1 MPRPRPENPLYI
13 AQRDGQRPREQ
24 RRGIGRSNGT
34 VACSGARILCNELLR
49 LAACLVEGVRDGHTT
64 GGAGIA
70 GIQDVG
76 TRADSRRDDNHTVE
90 VVQQQE
96 GVHEVDQVCEEVG
109 EGERRGGPEEG
120 VRVDDDH
127 DEADVIG
134 VELGVSGGHGRRG
147 GLLLLAARRQRPVAR
162 PANSKLRGAGGGA
175 RLSAGAAAW
184 QTGSSEA
191 QQGRAAVC
199 YLAGWGGGVA
209 ARERGTG
216 RRRDNEGEGGG
227 AASVGARTR
236 EAACERGRGRRRVGM
251 ATGIPVR

>member
-1 MPRPRPENPLYI
+1 MLSNTNTNKTGECAIVKEFKRLDT

-76 TRADSRRDDNHTVE
+76 TRADSRRDDDHTVE

-96 GVHEVDQVCEEVG
+96 GVHEVDQLHGHGYHIKPRPNGRIRTPLPTSHLTHKIASEDRTRKQAQGSKWRVRVAYVREEVG

-127 DEADVIG
+127 DEADVIC
-134 VELGVSGGHGRRG
+134 
-147 GLLLLAARRQRPVAR
+147 
-162 PANSKLRGAGGGA
+162 
-175 RLSAGAAAW
+175 
-184 QTGSSEA
+184 T
-191 QQGRAAVC
+191 
-199 YLAGWGGGVA
+199 
-209 ARERGTG
+209 
-216 RRRDNEGEGGG
+216 
-227 AASVGARTR
+227 
-236 EAACERGRGRRRVGM
+236 RRRVAPDGLS
-251 ATGIPVR
+251 ACVLGP